1 MVITLDKNKQP
12 LGVCSERRA
21 RILLQK
27 KRAYVRKYFPFTI
40 VVKDTDIR
48 TLEKRDEYR
57 IKIDPGSKYTGIAV
71 VRLTDDAVVFFQ

>member
-40 VVKDTDIR
+40 VVKGHRYSD
-48 TLEKRDEYR
+48 
-57 IKIDPGSKYTGIAV
+57 S
-71 VRLTDDAVVFFQ
+71 